1 VRSCEKCLVTP
12 AGEGKCPT
20 RAGAFIP
27 AIRRIQIS
35 ILIGP
40 IPPRPRSATDPAR
53 PATGRSHSARAAM
66 QQALLGR
73 RIAFSSAGAPVRGSA
88 RSGAAPPP
96 CRQQQHSARP
106 RHTPQQQ
113 QQQQQQQ
120 QRRGRAAAVRPVAM
134 FTGIVQGLAQVVDVA
149 QQPGLSTV
157 RIALPAGA
165 AAGIQIGASV
175 AINGTCL
182 TVTRIDGDTLSFDIM
197 AETLRA
203 TNLGGLAAGGAVNFE
218 RSARVGD
225 EIGGH
230 SVSGHVH
237 TKAVISDVQ
246 ETPNNRRVVFELP
259 DEAWMR
265 YILPKGFIAVDG
277 CSLTV
282 GEVQGRTFS
291 VYLIPE
297 TLRVTVFGRKGKGD
311 SVNVEVEAQT
321 QAIVDTVER
330 VVARYMADRGL

>member
-1 VRSCEKCLVTP
+1 
-12 AGEGKCPT
+12 
-20 RAGAFIP
+20 
-27 AIRRIQIS
+27 
-35 ILIGP
+35 
-40 IPPRPRSATDPAR
+40 
-53 PATGRSHSARAAM
+53 
-66 QQALLGR
+66 
-73 RIAFSSAGAPVRGSA
+73 
-88 RSGAAPPP
+88 
-96 CRQQQHSARP
+96 
-106 RHTPQQQ
+106 
-113 QQQQQQQ
+113 
-120 QRRGRAAAVRPVAM
+120 M

-157 RIALPAGA
+157 RIRLPDRRAD
-165 AAGIQIGASV
+165 GIQIGASV

-182 TVTRIDGDTLSFDIM
+182 TVTGIEGDTLSFDIM

-203 TNLGGLAAGGAVNFE
+203 TNLGGLAKGGAVNYE

-230 SVSGHVH
+230 NVSGHVH
-237 TKAVISDVQ
+237 TTAAISAVQ

-259 DEAWMR
+259 DDAWMK

-282 GEVQGRTFS
+282 GEVEGRTFS

-297 TLRVTVFGRKGKGD
+297 TLRVTVFGSKGVGD
-311 SVNVEVEAQT
+311 SVNIEVEAQT

-330 VVARYMADRGL
+330 VVARYMEARGL